1 MRKKVTVLAYN
12 AYRSEEPLYTMIEY
26 LRQEL
31 LKITEHKS
39 FCDRDVVELS
49 QRLDAYIVLAQRQKS
64 QRPQAESGSLQQTA
78 Y

>member
-1 MRKKVTVLAYN
+1 MTLLAYDS
-12 AYRSEEPLYTMIEY
+12 YRSEEPLNAMIES
-26 LRQEL
+26 LRHEL

-64 QRPQAESGSLQQTA
+64 GRSEVGSRQLQHVA

>member
-1 MRKKVTVLAYN
+1 MAYN
-12 AYRSEEPLYTMIEY
+12 SYRSEEPLYTMIEH
-26 LRQEL
+26 LRHEL

-64 QRPQAESGSLQQTA
+64 ERSATEELRHA
-78 Y
+78 VY

>member
-1 MRKKVTVLAYN
+1 
-12 AYRSEEPLYTMIEY
+12 MIEH
-26 LRQEL
+26 LRHEL

-64 QRPQAESGSLQQTA
+64 ERSATEELRHA
-78 Y
+78 VY